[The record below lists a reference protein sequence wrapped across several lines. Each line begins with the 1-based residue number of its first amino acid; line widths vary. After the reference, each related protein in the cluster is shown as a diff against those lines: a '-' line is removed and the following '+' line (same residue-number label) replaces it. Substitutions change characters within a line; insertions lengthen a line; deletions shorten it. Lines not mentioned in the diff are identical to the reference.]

1 MSSPRAPGSPELPGA
16 PGSPSSHESASGAGW
31 DERHEVGTYENLLP
45 DRRTPGFS
53 WLNPLVLWQS
63 RNDIIARWFG
73 DPTDDVRRRWV
84 AEQRARGVHPD
95 FMVSRPD
102 LTSFIVIGDTG
113 EGDRS
118 QYAVVPGLLKEGAGT
133 SLMIIASDVI
143 YPVGSINDY
152 PVKFFRPYQKYPA
165 PIYAVP
171 GNHDWYDG
179 LGGFMRVFC
188 DATGQPAPR
197 WSGRGG
203 RLARL
208 LWRRPA
214 VPDEARLAAGRALR
228 AAPEQQATLP
238 GPYWAIDTP
247 ALRIVGID
255 TGIEGDIDAEQ
266 GAWLRRVSAGP
277 KPKLLITGKPLIV
290 DNERHPGAIK
300 SGGRAGGSDAGG
312 GAATVNDIVTDPSC
326 NYVAAIGGDIHN
338 YQRYPVD
345 VGGGR
350 KIQYIVSGGGGAF
363 SHATH
368 TIPKVTIVDEDEF
381 TCYPLRGDSLVFYSR
396 LYGRRLRM
404 RWLFDLTYEQAAAA
418 IQHRLNLTPTREEAR
433 GVDPSPRA
441 RLVAALLG
449 VPGQAGTATRWFR
462 LPVRKVYHRLFSSSS
477 DSDRP
482 PFFKSFL
489 RVDVAGDAVR
499 IRCFAATGWL
509 EHEQNPP
516 VEDEVTI
523 PLRSPAAGGRPAAPA
538 PDVPEPAG
546 PGPGETDPAEK
557 KGTSGG
563 GEPSAAGA

>member
-1 MSSPRAPGSPELPGA
+1 MSSSRGPGSPGPGS
-16 PGSPSSHESASGAGW
+16 PGSPSSHQAASGAGW
-31 DERHEVGTYENLLP
+31 DQRHEVGTYENLLP

-53 WLNPLVLWQS
+53 WLNPLVLWRS
-63 RNDIIARWFG
+63 RNDIVARWFG

-84 AEQRARGVHPD
+84 AGQRARGVDPD
-95 FMVSRPD
+95 FMISRPD
-102 LTSFIVIGDTG
+102 LASFIVIGDTG

-152 PVKFFRPYQKYPA
+152 PVKFFRPYQRYPA

-179 LGGFMRVFC
+179 LGGFMRVFG
-188 DATGQPAPR
+188 DATGLPAPH

-203 RLARL
+203 WLARL

-214 VPDEARLAAGRALR
+214 VPDEAELAAGRALR
-228 AAPEQQATLP
+228 SAPEQQAVLP
-238 GPYWAIDTP
+238 GPYWAIDTQ

-277 KPKLLITGKPLIV
+277 KPKVLITGKPLVV

-300 SGGRAGGSDAGG
+300 AGGAGSGGAGA

-350 KIQYIVSGGGGAF
+350 TIQYIVSGGGGAF

-368 TIPKVTIVDEDEF
+368 TIPKVTVVDEDDF

-418 IQHRLNLTPTREEAR
+418 IQHRLGLTPTREEAK
-433 GVDPSPRA
+433 GVHPSRRA

-449 VPGQAGTATRWFR
+449 VPGQAGRATRWFR
-462 LPVRKVYHRLFSSSS
+462 LPVRRVYHRLFSSSS

-489 RVDVAGDAVR
+489 RIDVADDALR

-509 EHEQNPP
+509 EHERHPP

-523 PLRSPAAGGRPAAPA
+523 PLRPPAAGRPAAQAQQDVPA
-538 PDVPEPAG
+538 PR
-546 PGPGETDPAEK
+546 PGPEETGTTAK
-557 KGTSGG
+557 GGTSGG